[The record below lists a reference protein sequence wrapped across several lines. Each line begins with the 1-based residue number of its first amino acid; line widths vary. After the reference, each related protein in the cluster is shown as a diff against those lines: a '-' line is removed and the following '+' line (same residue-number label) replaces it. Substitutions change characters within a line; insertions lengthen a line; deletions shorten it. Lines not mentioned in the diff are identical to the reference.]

1 MQDEVFN
8 ELADLALKGAGTSI
22 PKSKAYLIEARLAPI
37 ARREGFGSMED
48 LVHCVK
54 SRANP
59 AFIAEIAAA
68 LVSKDTRFFRERAT
82 LQRVLEEVLPA
93 RLKASNTGRLKIWFA
108 GGSTGQEAYSL
119 SILLEDELPAALR
132 GAKIE
137 ILSTD
142 ICKVSTEKARIGRY
156 GHYDFQKGLSIHRL
170 TKHFTRLET
179 GQWEASEAL
188 RGHVSFR
195 QHNLLESAAGLGK
208 FDVIICRNVL
218 SGMARS
224 ARVAVIDNLTNQLM
238 PGGLILLGQG
248 EGLIGLTEKLEPA
261 RDFRGAWVAA
271 GTANAAASA
280 A

>member
-1 MQDEVFN
+1 MQDAVFN
-8 ELADLALKGAGTSI
+8 ELADLALKGSGQAI
-22 PKSKAYLIEARLAPI
+22 PKSKAYLIEARLAAI
-37 ARREGFGSMED
+37 ARREGFGSMDD
-48 LVHCVK
+48 LVHCLK

-59 AFIAEIAAA
+59 VFAAEVAAA
-68 LVSKDTRFFRERAT
+68 LVSKDTSFFRERDT
-82 LQRVLEEVLPA
+82 LKRIVEDVLPQ

-119 SILLEDELPAALR
+119 AIELEDELPAALR

-137 ILSTD
+137 VLSTD
-142 ICKVSTEKARIGRY
+142 ICKVSSERARIGCY
-156 GHYDFQKGLSIHRL
+156 GHYEVQKGLSIHRL

-179 GQWEASEAL
+179 GQWEVSEAL
-188 RGHVSFR
+188 KARVSFR

-208 FDVIICRNVL
+208 FDVIVCRNVL
-218 SGMARS
+218 SGMARP
-224 ARVAVIDNLTNQLM
+224 AKTRVIENLAAQLV
-238 PGGLILLGQG
+238 PGGMILLGQG
-248 EGLIGLTEKLEPA
+248 EGLIGLTDKLEPA

>member
-1 MQDEVFN
+1 MQDEVFS
-8 ELADLALKGAGTSI
+8 ELADLALKGSGQSI

-37 ARREGFGSMED
+37 ARREGFGSMDD
-48 LVHCVK
+48 LVHCLK

-59 AFIAEIAAA
+59 ALIAEVAAA
-68 LVSKDTRFFRERAT
+68 LVSKDTSFFRDRDT
-82 LQRVLEEVLPA
+82 LRRVLEEILPA
-93 RLKASNTGRLKIWFA
+93 RLKAGNTGRLKVWFA

-119 SILLEDELPAALR
+119 AILLEDELPSALR

-142 ICKVSTEKARIGRY
+142 ICKVATEQARLGRY
-156 GHYDFQKGLSIHRL
+156 GHYDVQKGLSIHRL
-170 TKHFTRLET
+170 TKHFNRLET

-188 RGHVSFR
+188 RGRVSFR

-208 FDVIICRNVL
+208 FDVIFCRNVL
-218 SGMARS
+218 AGMARS
-224 ARVAVIDNLTNQLM
+224 ARVSVVESLSAQLV
-238 PGGLILLGQG
+238 PGGMILLGQG
-248 EGLIGLTEKLEPA
+248 EGLIGLTDKLEPA

-271 GTANAAASA
+271 GTANAEASA